1 MKIIASAR
9 IRSGDL
15 SLYKRDPILGE
26 YGIDW
31 DKNEFWWEIDSCSPI
46 LDRVCELSHQ
56 VNGVK
61 FHVRTEFTKKEFDS
75 VELFQLRAASEG
87 LADTAA
93 DQDAYRNYIHQ
104 LEYHRCIPDTG
115 IRIMDKYYLSRVR
128 VKPDANSI
136 YSALGSYIASR
147 GACEIMERENISG
160 LRFGPVCHP
169 KTEIPHDSVRVLI
182 PANIMP
188 PCKKDQSVC
197 MCSTPTDG
205 MNSYGLCGSISY
217 SKESTEAA
225 QDYNCMCEP
234 IGAWNFGLIIVRKR
248 LMEIFKS
255 HKIKGARFQ
264 PVLDTSTPLYA
275 KYHAEHQR
283 LLEKIQSNPMNKW

>member
-9 IRSGDL
+9 ISVNRPL
-15 SLYKRDPILGE
+15 FTHDPILNG

-31 DKNEFWWEIDSCSPI
+31 DKVKSWWEIDSRSPI
-46 LDRVCELSHQ
+46 LDRVCELSYQ
-56 VNGVK
+56 VGGVR
-61 FHVRTEFTKKEFDS
+61 FHIRTEFTKKEFDS
-75 VELFQLRAASEG
+75 VELFQLRAANEG
-87 LADTAA
+87 LPYVDDDFVA
-93 DQDAYRNYIHQ
+93 NCKYIDQ
-104 LEYHRCIPDTG
+104 LEYHRLIPDTG
-115 IRIMDKYYLSRVR
+115 VRIMDKYYLSRVR

-136 YSALGSYIASR
+136 YSALDSYIASR
-147 GACEIMERENISG
+147 GACEIMARENISG
-160 LRFGPVCHP
+160 LHFGPVCHP
-169 KTEIPHDSVRVLI
+169 KTEIPHDNVRVLI
-182 PANIMP
+182 PTHIMP
-188 PCKKDQSVC
+188 PCEKDQSVC

-283 LLEKIQSNPMNKW
+283 LMEKIQSNPMNKW